1 MLRTHT
7 FHACC
12 KFLSV
17 RYAQAYER
25 ASNFLK
31 SESREIKA
39 WDGVCAL
46 AFVVVADGTYD
57 RSFVQMRIWRFY

>member
-25 ASNFLK
+25 ASNFLR

-39 WDGVCAL
+39 
-46 AFVVVADGTYD
+46 
-57 RSFVQMRIWRFY
+57 